1 MEKRTL
7 KLWVKIFLIF
17 IIVFCF
23 ITSVFLT
30 YLYIDY
36 NKNKDEQLLYSYN
49 INQLVDYTVNL
60 YDNSFIDAEA
70 IGPNELYI
78 SELVKD
84 ININYT
90 FDYSATKNANLTF
103 KYKVIGNLNGIYQ
116 GSSSNTEQGSVWSK
130 EYKLSEEIEKN
141 IDAKNYFID
150 RNIVVDFPS
159 YKKEVEAFRK
169 KFGMSLSTN
178 MNIDFIVNISGI
190 VNEKEFETEK
200 IIKLSFPLGVQAFSI
215 NEDYQ
220 KNISENVLTK
230 TDIKKFP
237 LANIP
242 TIIALLL
249 TAFLVFA
256 LSYKKIFN
264 FSEKT
269 EYNKRLEKILKTYD
283 DVIIEI
289 TSPVN
294 IDDYEIIEVKGI
306 DEMVDLE
313 EELRIPINFY
323 EHIPNY
329 YGEFTL
335 IHNNIVYRYIIEQ
348 KKEDK

>member
-1 MEKRTL
+1 MRKRTL
-7 KLWVKIFLIF
+7 KLWVKILLIF

-23 ITSVFLT
+23 VTSIFLT

-49 INQLVDYTVNL
+49 INQLVDYKVNL
-60 YDNSFIDAEA
+60 YDNSFIDEET
-70 IGPNELYI
+70 IGSNELYI

-116 GSSSNTEQGSVWSK
+116 GSSSNNEQGPVWKK
-130 EYKLSEEIEKN
+130 EYILSEETEKN
-141 IDAKNYFID
+141 IDSKNYFID
-150 RNIVVDFPS
+150 RNIVVDFPI
-159 YKKEVEAFRK
+159 YKKEVEDFRK
-169 KFGMSLSTN
+169 KFGMSLTTK
-178 MNIDFIVNISGI
+178 MDIDFIVNISGTI
-190 VNEKEFETEK
+190 NEKEFGTEK

-215 NEDYQ
+215 NEEYE

-230 TDIKKFP
+230 TEIEKFP

-242 TIIALLL
+242 TIIAFLLL
-249 TAFLVFA
+249 SLLTLG
-256 LSYKKIFN
+256 LSFKKIFN
-264 FSEKT
+264 FEEKN
-269 EYNKRLEKILKTYD
+269 EYNKKLQKILKMYD
-283 DVIIEI
+283 NVIIEI
-289 TSPVN
+289 TSPIN